1 MTAPAGLLDLL
12 TQRLSPED
20 EARVAAVSD
29 AMLGPAPWQARKR
42 VDLHELAALAD
53 RSPRLR
59 IASMDGRT
67 ELRVGLEMI
76 VPVPCRPQADGP
88 VVVAQRALIGI
99 RYPAEALLTP
109 RPGTDFVTVLAPRAV
124 FAPNIAPGVDQ
135 RLCLGASLP
144 AGIPLREIVLASY
157 AALSMQTV
165 MMDPQ
170 DPSGLLNHQA
180 ARYWQEHAAD
190 LPLTRASLLSDPE
203 GPDAGWGAASGQGHR
218 DPAGDAG
225 RETQS

>member
-1 MTAPAGLLDLL
+1 MTSSPGLLDLH
-12 TQRLSPED
+12 TQDLSPED
-20 EARVAAVSD
+20 QVRLSLASS
-29 AMLGPAPWQARKR
+29 AMLGPASWQARKR
-42 VDLHELAALAD
+42 SDLRELLALAA
-53 RSPRLR
+53 RSPRLHV
-59 IASMDGRT
+59 SGMDGRT
-67 ELRVGLEMI
+67 ELRVGLELV

-88 VVVAQRALIGI
+88 IVVAQRALLGV

-124 FAPNIAPGVDQ
+124 FAPNIAAGLDQ

-165 MMDPQ
+165 TMDPE
-170 DPSGLLNHQA
+170 DPQGLLNHEA
-180 ARYWQEHAAD
+180 ALYWQQHAAD

-203 GPDAGWGAASGQGHR
+203 GLDAGWGAASSQGHR

-225 RETQS
+225 RESQS